1 MKVFRI
7 CVWIWICVSN
17 MCLNNNSCYFH
28 MKMKILAD
36 FQICISASGNIS
48 DYYKRKLREWF
59 IFISLFKESTAKLYQ
74 FTFFPCQGYC
84 DIKLNVILGMAAN
97 FHWKKS
103 CGNESWKAV
112 TKKAVIN
119 NLLKQYFSKMWIN
132 YFNQIF
138 KNKEKINIDHSGR
151 PDDQKFFALMVL
163 FGTWW
168 RPRNNLGITRVSVSL
183 QQGPAST
190 ISAIKSTW

>member
-1 MKVFRI
+1 
-7 CVWIWICVSN
+7 
-17 MCLNNNSCYFH
+17 

-36 FQICISASGNIS
+36 FQICISVSGNIS

-74 FTFFPCQGYC
+74 FTFFPCQGYS

-112 TKKAVIN
+112 IKKAVIN
-119 NLLKQYFSKMWIN
+119 NFLKQYFPKM
-132 YFNQIF
+132 
-138 KNKEKINIDHSGR
+138 
-151 PDDQKFFALMVL
+151 
-163 FGTWW
+163 
-168 RPRNNLGITRVSVSL
+168 
-183 QQGPAST
+183 
-190 ISAIKSTW
+190 